1 VKVALL
7 RGFGL
12 LLSIALLGATGCST
26 DNESE
31 AERLQKAVGTPS
43 ITDVESVETGP
54 PAKDM
59 SEYARQQ
66 QQKYANP
73 GQTEYGKAMTKKR

>member
-1 VKVALL
+1 L

-12 LLSIALLGATGCST
+12 LLSIALLGATGCGT

-31 AERLQKAVGTPS
+31 AERLQKAAGTPS
-43 ITDVESVETGP
+43 ITDVKSGETAP

-59 SEYARQQ
+59 AEYARQQ
-66 QQKYANP
+66 QRNADSA
-73 GQTEYGKAMTKKR
+73 QTEYGKAMKKR